1 MLKIIKA
8 FFILLRYPCYDGFKV
23 FQFYKGE
30 TVFFRQDT
38 PQVVTAESQRH
49 RCTLTNGFKPI
60 LLQRHKPLKN
70 TEKHFYIFVTS
81 RISTLL
87 ERGTGPAYKSS
98 NSLSPFSTFK
108 SLKVES
114 LLR

>member
-1 MLKIIKA
+1 MKYRDVQKIRKSNYSALVSIKWGP
-8 FFILLRYPCYDGFKV
+8 LLQGRDRI
-23 FQFYKGE
+23 
-30 TVFFRQDT
+30 FRQDT
-38 PQVVTAESQRH
+38 SQVVTAASQRQ
-49 RCTLTNGFKPI
+49 RCNLTNGFKPI

-81 RISTLL
+81 RMSTLL

-114 LLR
+114 VLR